1 MKKKPPIITFI
12 LYLFLFVFIGSVI
25 FIYYFQKKLGPE
37 LITCAENQVK
47 YLTTLVVNN
56 SIRKY
61 HKTSTEDNFL
71 KMTKNEQ
78 GEIILIEYNT
88 KTINETTTKITEIL
102 ESDLQNMTKGN
113 LQEIDLKLDKIT
125 EDYYEKINDG
135 IILTVSVGTATGSS
149 LLANTGPKIP
159 LKLKLVGEVNTTLKS
174 KVKEYG
180 LNNAIIEIYVE
191 TETTTVIQMPFLSKE
206 VVIKN
211 EIPLTMQLIQ
221 GTLPEYYIGNSP
233 KSP

>member
-113 LQEIDLKLDKIT
+113 LQEID
-125 EDYYEKINDG
+125 EKINDG
-135 IILTVSVGTATGSS
+135 IIVTVSVGTATGSS